1 DRTPHRAAMALR
13 PRPYRCA
20 GTRRGLVVAA
30 AALLD
35 RRAGSVGS
43 PGGSA
48 NGETEKIM
56 SDVEDAVLRMER
68 LIPSPPE
75 MLFALW
81 IEPADLVKWWAPDGY
96 VAEVDTLDVRPD
108 GRWRTVLRRPDG
120 SGVAAS
126 GVYRLLEPPHRLA
139 FTWAGEDASGT
150 RGHETEVSVSFEPAP
165 GGT

>member
-1 DRTPHRAAMALR
+1 
-13 PRPYRCA
+13 
-20 GTRRGLVVAA
+20 
-30 AALLD
+30 
-35 RRAGSVGS
+35 
-43 PGGSA
+43 
-48 NGETEKIM
+48 M

-126 GVYRLLEPPHRLA
+126 GVYRIVEPPHRLA
-139 FTWAGEDASGT
+139 FTWAWEDASGT

-165 GGT
+165 GGTRLVLMQQQFETRQACDNHNRGWAASFDRITAIVRR